1 MYSLD
6 ERKALMQIADFE
18 KEINQVY
25 MELSHYYNV
34 EMATGTEAQATPT
47 AKEKGLIERAIKAI
61 LKTEGTVT
69 AGMNDLNKQAN
80 LIIQKLNHFHGVNV
94 DDKVF
99 SEIVAHSCPYADVF
113 VRRPYMYALMQNMFS
128 SVSTIMKDPATRE
141 DVLGESLKRI
151 IDAIEAGGFKFTGS
165 GIVNETIIHVN
176 MFEYTDRGRPQAGK
190 TLKELGFTPEIVLK
204 SCSEMT
210 SNKKPNFFRMWWLS
224 FRAQFYSYRFLWDL
238 IWGRD
243 EDDIN
248 RFDGIGIR
256 TRRIAIIKSL
266 SLYTYWLQHK
276 RDFKTCDRLI
286 GYLSRSSSYAG
297 ETLLNLA
304 EVDPH
309 SIVTDNTV
317 VESNDVIVDT
327 SDTVVQPGYEDELD
341 EEEAQ
346 VAQMIESFNAKLNCE
361 YPSDQMFESTKKSV
375 LQSQLSHN
383 RSSSKKVIDLYTK
396 TEEKNKQ
403 MLETFD
409 KLLIQLQRYKKK
421 VSTVMN
427 AAKLEEITVQNIPSY
442 STFNSHM
449 MAYNELAGRIKN
461 SISSIKEPVTYA
473 GDLGAKL
480 EGMLSICEFV
490 DFSLQGDKGLE
501 GCSSR
506 PIFDIR
512 QYDKNTMNLREA
524 GYTVMELHQ
533 YCNGLET
540 LRKNLTNPGSVY
552 DGYNAIDDSELLE
565 LMSQVD
571 YTDTVCLLEA
581 GKTRR
586 MRYSLLTHMRS
597 QILLDA
603 AVQDTAILLRIMKT
617 IADSTN

>member
-25 MELSHYYNV
+25 AELSHYYNV
-34 EMATGTEAQATPT
+34 EMATGVEAQATPT
-47 AKEKGLIERAIKAI
+47 AKEKALIERVIKAVM
-61 LKTEGTVT
+61 KTEGIVT
-69 AGMNDLNKQAN
+69 AGMTDLNKQAN
-80 LIIQKLNHFHGVNV
+80 MIIQKLNHFHGVKV
-94 DDKVF
+94 DDKSF
-99 SEIVAHSCPYADVF
+99 SEIIAHSCPYADTF

-128 SVSTIMKDPATRE
+128 SVSTIMRDPATRE

-151 IDAIEAGGFKFTGS
+151 IDSVEAGGFKFTGS
-165 GIVNETIIHVN
+165 GMVNENFIHIN

-204 SCSEMT
+204 VCSEMT
-210 SNKKPNFFRMWWLS
+210 SNKRPNFFRTWWLS
-224 FRAQFYSYRFLWDL
+224 FRAQFYSFRFLWDL

-248 RFDGIGIR
+248 RIDGINIR
-256 TRRIAIIKSL
+256 ARRIAIIKSL

-286 GYLSRSSSYAG
+286 GYLSRSSSYGG
-297 ETLLNLA
+297 EALLNLD

-309 SIVTDNTV
+309 SIIVNDTV
-317 VESNDVIVDT
+317 VDSNDVIVDT
-327 SDTVVQPGYEDELD
+327 SDSVVQPGYEDDLD
-341 EEEAQ
+341 EQETQ
-346 VAQMIESFNAKLNCE
+346 IAQMIESFNAKLNCD
-361 YPSDQMFESTKKSV
+361 YPSDQMFESTKKSIM
-375 LQSQLSHN
+375 QSQLSHN
-383 RSSSKKVIDLYTK
+383 RSSAKKVIDLYTK
-396 TEEKNKQ
+396 TEEKNKR

-427 AAKLEEITVQNIPSY
+427 ASKLEEITVPNIPRY
-442 STFNSHM
+442 STLNSHM
-449 MAYNELAGRIKN
+449 MAYNELALRIKN
-461 SISSIKEPVTYA
+461 SISSIKEPVQFA
-473 GDLGAKL
+473 GDLGVKL
-480 EGMLSICEFV
+480 NGMLGICEFI
-490 DFSLQGDKGLE
+490 DFSIQGDKGLE

-524 GYTVMELHQ
+524 GYTVMDLHQ
-533 YCNGLET
+533 YCIGLET
-540 LRKNLTNPGSVY
+540 IRKNLGSAGAVY
-552 DGYNAIDDSELLE
+552 DGYDSIEDGELLE
-565 LMSQVD
+565 LMSQID

-586 MRYSLLTHMRS
+586 LRYSLLTHLRS
-597 QILLDA
+597 QILLDS
-603 AVQDTAILLRIMKT
+603 AVQDTAILLRIMKK
-617 IADSTN
+617 IADTTN